1 MNQLYLQKKKQEMK
15 LNIIRDVAGGVNV
28 TKRKKKKET
37 QFPNYG
43 IFQITMHESKMSF

>member
-28 TKRKKKKET
+28 TKRKKKKRNAVS
-37 QFPNYG
+37 QLWNFPNN
-43 IFQITMHESKMSF
+43 HA